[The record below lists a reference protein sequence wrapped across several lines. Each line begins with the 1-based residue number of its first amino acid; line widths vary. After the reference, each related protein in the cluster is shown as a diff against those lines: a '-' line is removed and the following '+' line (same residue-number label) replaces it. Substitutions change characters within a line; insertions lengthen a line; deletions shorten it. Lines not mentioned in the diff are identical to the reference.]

1 MTETQNPVNITAE
14 IEAQLISLF
23 KAASLEI
30 QPVLRES
37 DNDDIHFD
45 LKGKDSELML
55 MEGASLLY
63 AFNHLINQIYFKRL
77 GRGRNIVFDCMNY
90 LADRELELELMADV
104 AAEQAHTTGRKLV
117 LQPMNA
123 AERRIIHL
131 RLAEKEG
138 IRTESEGFGQN
149 RRISIMPD

>member
-1 MTETQNPVNITAE
+1 MTEKQNPVKITEE
-14 IEAQLISLF
+14 IEAQLKNLLKTS
-23 KAASLEI
+23 SLEI
-30 QPVLRES
+30 QVVLKEAG
-37 DNDDIHFD
+37 NDIRFD
-45 LKGKDSELML
+45 LKGNDSELLL
-55 MEGASLLY
+55 MDGASLLY
-63 AFNHLINQIYFKRL
+63 AFNHLMNQIYFKRL

-104 AAEQAHTTGRKLV
+104 AAEQAQTTGRKLV

-123 AERRIIHL
+123 AERRIIHM

-149 RRISIMPD
+149 RRISIMPA